1 MCPPSHSTKLE
12 KNVNAW
18 KPCVN
23 SPWNGTKFSRQRCG
37 VFMNENEIKM
47 KEITKGERFEEI
59 QNFQLEN
66 DDVMQIV
73 IIFLFKWKLKGRSH
87 GKKFQLVH
95 LLVSMMNH

>member
-12 KNVNAW
+12 KYVNAW

-23 SPWNGTKFSRQRCG
+23 PPWNGTKFSRWGCD

-59 QNFQLEN
+59 QSFQLEN
-66 DDVMQIV
+66 DDVMQI
-73 IIFLFKWKLKGRSH
+73 IIMVF
-87 GKKFQLVH
+87 V
-95 LLVSMMNH
+95 